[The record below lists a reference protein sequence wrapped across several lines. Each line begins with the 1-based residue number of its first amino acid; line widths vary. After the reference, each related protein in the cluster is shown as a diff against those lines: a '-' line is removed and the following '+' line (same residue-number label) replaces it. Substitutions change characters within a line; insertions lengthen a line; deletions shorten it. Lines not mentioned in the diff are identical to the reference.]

1 MDDHDHGLRL
11 GFSLPGGSCTCLYRD
26 SQHIQVAFRNAF
38 LNWGALP
45 QYVYLDNG
53 KAFKSKL
60 FHEQWEGHDLAKELG
75 GIFPKLGIK
84 AQFAA
89 SYNAKAKVIE
99 RFFRTF
105 QDQFERF
112 ISSFRGASVADKPAT
127 LMRNE
132 KWAQKLFASKAPTIE
147 EAMRM
152 IGFYIRYVYGETPH
166 SGIDNRKPWEV
177 FSSAPLPQDRLV
189 DPARL
194 NFMMLAAERKSVRS
208 EGIVFNK
215 LQYWHQALVGQ
226 IGKPVVIRYDLAD
239 ARWILVYDQQDVFI
253 CQAVLRQAQHPFIYA
268 DMNNAKSHKAYKQE
282 YAEIKKLQRQTEQRT
297 KQFVRSNQ
305 ESVDRLL
312 EPIMTEISA
321 ESNPTFIQPAILE
334 APPKSPEEEIAR
346 LEQIVIGQKQTI
358 TDSLPE
364 PSNNNQ
370 NQELS
375 EAANEFDPFDDE
387 GFKQMLKTIGIK

>member
-1 MDDHDHGLRL
+1 
-11 GFSLPGGSCTCLYRD
+11 
-26 SQHIQVAFRNAF
+26 
-38 LNWGALP
+38 
-45 QYVYLDNG
+45 
-53 KAFKSKL
+53 
-60 FHEQWEGHDLAKELG
+60 
-75 GIFPKLGIK
+75 
-84 AQFAA
+84 
-89 SYNAKAKVIE
+89 
-99 RFFRTF
+99 
-105 QDQFERF
+105 
-112 ISSFRGASVADKPAT
+112 
-127 LMRNE
+127 
-132 KWAQKLFASKAPTIE
+132 
-147 EAMRM
+147 M